1 MENVI
6 YRITRIEANKP
17 EVNAELRQEH
27 INEIL
32 GLIRYEIFIQN
43 NQISLGRL
51 EALDDILEAL
61 KYTIKGE

>member
-1 MENVI
+1 MDNVI
-6 YRITRIEANKP
+6 YRLTRIEANKP

-32 GLIRYEIFIQN
+32 GLIRNEIFIQN

-61 KYTIKGE
+61 KYTLRGE

>member
-1 MENVI
+1 MQNVI

-32 GLIRYEIFIQN
+32 GLIRNEIFIQN

-61 KYTIKGE
+61 KYTIRGE

>member
-32 GLIRYEIFIQN
+32 GLIRNEIFIQN

-61 KYTIKGE
+61 KYTLRGE